1 MYAVSAFLTWKV
13 GGSWNPGDDNSGD
26 SEGED
31 EECLTIWEKLKG
43 MTVDAAVYL
52 RSSFFGALVF
62 LQFSAACV
70 YGAIDV
76 LEVSFSER
84 GGGGEAA
91 NSTRLGILFAFSGV
105 GCLLGTVVAEYCT
118 NMKDPRSLQRACV
131 WSYLCMTLSYLG
143 MGIFPAFASPCIFTI
158 VNSASSTLLCI
169 ASDLMLQVILQV
181 LFA

>member
-13 GGSWNPGDDNSGD
+13 GGSWNPGDGNSGD

-91 NSTRLGILFAFSGV
+91 NSTRLGILFAFSGA